1 MDNRNARIAAVIAA
15 VVAVLSVVA
24 LMAST
29 YLGSDRDTPA
39 AEPTATTGDV
49 DGPPAPAGPEI
60 PTPTPTVPEEGS
72 DHSDD
77 PYTPDARTK
86 ATLVRISTRFLAE
99 WKRPGTPAERTARL
113 RPYATE
119 WLTTRLARI
128 DPADLPTASVKG
140 KPAIVAATPYAA
152 ATSTPFD
159 DGIRIRCNLVLDTTG
174 WRVSEVLPDSD
185 TPVPS
190 PTASPP
196 TKPGE
201 PGAKP
206 AATHSTSPSPRPTP
220 SPSTTKRPGAP

>member
-24 LMAST
+24 LMVST
-29 YLGSDRDTPA
+29 YLGGDSRTPAA

-49 DGPPAPAGPEI
+49 DGPPVPAGPEV
-60 PTPTPTVPEEGS
+60 PTPTPTAPDEGS
-72 DHSDD
+72 DHADD
-77 PYTPDARTK
+77 PYTPDAKTK
-86 ATLVRISTRFLAE
+86 ATLIRVSTRFLDE
-99 WKRPGTPAERTARL
+99 WKRPGTPEERTTRL

-152 ATSTPFD
+152 ATSTLFD

-190 PTASPP
+190 PTAKPSTSPSRTP
-196 TKPGE
+196 AAKPG
-201 PGAKP
+201 KP
-206 AATHSTSPSPRPTP
+206 AATSSPEP
-220 SPSTTKRPGAP
+220 SPSTTKRAGAP

>member
-15 VVAVLSVVA
+15 VVAVLSVAA
-24 LMAST
+24 LMVST
-29 YLGSDRDTPA
+29 YLGGDRDTPA
-39 AEPTATTGDV
+39 AEPTATTGEV
-49 DGPPAPAGPEI
+49 DGPPAPAGPEVS
-60 PTPTPTVPEEGS
+60 TPTPTVPDEGS
-72 DHSDD
+72 DHADD
-77 PYTPDARTK
+77 PYTPNAATK
-86 ATLVRISTRFLAE
+86 ATLLRISTHFLAE
-99 WKRPGTPAERTARL
+99 WKRPGTPAERTSRL

-152 ATSTPFD
+152 ATSTLFD

-190 PTASPP
+190 PTATPSTSPSP
-196 TKPGE
+196 SLSPKSTKP
-201 PGAKP
+201 AKP
-206 AATHSTSPSPRPTP
+206 AATA
-220 SPSTTKRPGAP
+220 SPSTTRRAGAP